1 MNNRN
6 HTSHDHA
13 DHDHADHD
21 HADHDHAGH
30 SHGLTRS
37 GEVAAITD
45 SRLLWAVALNQILT
59 IGQVI
64 AGIISGSTA
73 LLSDAAHNFSD
84 ANALLIAYI
93 ARRISRKQANSDYT
107 FGYRQAEMIGA
118 LINLTLLGTIG
129 MYLVYEAIHRFFD
142 PQEIIG
148 WLMAATSV
156 LALVIDLGTAILLWA
171 MSRGSL
177 NVRAAFVHN
186 LVDAFGSLAVLIAAG
201 AIIWFDWNW
210 VDPVITLVIA
220 AYILYQVYA
229 LMPQAIRTLMQAAPP
244 DLDMDGL
251 IENVKAI
258 EGVDGIH
265 HVHVWQ
271 LDEQNAALE
280 AHVVIAADQANL
292 METIKGRI
300 KKSLSNHHDIGHST
314 LEFELSG
321 SDAHCCHETTTIIN
335 H

>member
-1 MNNRN
+1 MNHCH
-6 HTSHDHA
+6 HTN
-13 DHDHADHD
+13 
-21 HADHDHAGH
+21 HDHAGH

-37 GEVAAITD
+37 DEVAAIPD
-45 SRLLWAVALNQILT
+45 SRLLWAVVLNQILT
-59 IGQVI
+59 VAQVI
-64 AGIISGSTA
+64 AGIVSGSTA

-84 ANALLIAYI
+84 ANALLIAYA
-93 ARRISRKQANSDYT
+93 ARRISRRKANADYT

-129 MYLVYEAIHRFFD
+129 IYLVYEAIHRLVD
-142 PQEIIG
+142 PKEIIG
-148 WLMAATSV
+148 WLMAATSA

-186 LVDAFGSLAVLIAAG
+186 LVDAFGSLAVLVAAG
-201 AIIWFDWNW
+201 AVIWLDWTW
-210 VDPVITLVIA
+210 VDPAITLLIA
-220 AYILYQVYA
+220 AYILYQVYT
-229 LMPQAIRTLMQAAPP
+229 LMPQAIRALMQAAPS

-251 IENVKAI
+251 IENVNAI
-258 EGVDGIH
+258 KGVDGIH

-280 AHVVIAADQANL
+280 AHVVIAADQAIEL
-292 METIKGRI
+292 ESIKGCI
-300 KKSLSNHHDIGHST
+300 KKMLAERHDIDHST
-314 LEFELSG
+314 LEFELEG
-321 SDAHCCHETTTIIN
+321 SAAHCCLETRTIVT